1 MLSLDSQNL
10 SSQTI
15 DVLVVSWLISIAYLN
30 LVFISVCC
38 KQEAYLQI
46 QLITQLFPVSRAGR
60 NLAVS
65 LMDYF
70 ISWPSMSCVLGA
82 RLLIE
87 NPNWKTFAALEEI
100 VNTFFLPQLN
110 HRKMLQES
118 SWKVEKF

>member
-46 QLITQLFPVSRAGR
+46 QLITQLFPVNRAGR

-65 LMDYF
+65 LMGYF

-100 VNTFFLPQLN
+100 VNTFFLPQLS

>member
-65 LMDYF
+65 LMGYF

-100 VNTFFLPQLN
+100 VNTFFLPQLS